1 MRFSLGQFATQKQ
14 IQKLA
19 PRMIQSME
27 ILQLPVLELQ
37 ERIDQEMTENPV
49 LEEIEHSQDELEG
62 AEALQAAED
71 SRQSDDDE
79 QELVVD
85 ADSNNADDFERL
97 DDLDHEIPD
106 YFDERPRAS
115 INRVQEFADR
125 HHDTMANISQR
136 GITLYDHLVLQLR
149 ELELEDELFAMAERI
164 ASTLDAEGG
173 GYLTIPLESLLRNDL
188 DEQQLALAQQALN
201 VLQQLDPVGVA
212 ARNLEE
218 CLLLQLPEDHP
229 FYRELHLL
237 ITNHLEDLEHN
248 RLPMIQKQ
256 TGLSI
261 EDIQL
266 IWEELRHLNPK
277 PAASFVEKPV
287 IAVVPD
293 LFVHQQ
299 DDGKYVVT
307 VEERDIPQLCVSD
320 YYRRR
325 LQASDASLEEKEF
338 LRRKLNG
345 AQWLID
351 AIQQRQATLLKV
363 AQAIVDHQYRVIDD
377 GLEAIIP
384 LKMQKIADKVGVH
397 VTTVSRA
404 VDDKWIQTPR
414 GIFPLRGFFV
424 GGTTGDDGEDVAWD
438 NIRTRLQEIIDS
450 EDKARPHSD
459 DELVRRLK
467 QAGLSVAR
475 RTVTKYRKKMGIPS
489 SRQRKDWS
497 KVGDR

>member
-1 MRFSLGQFATQKQ
+1 M
-14 IQKLA
+14 
-19 PRMIQSME
+19 
-27 ILQLPVLELQ
+27 PVLELQ

-49 LEEIEHSQDELEG
+49 LEELEQEQLELEG
-62 AEALQAAED
+62 AEALAAAE
-71 SRQSDDDE
+71 QSTQDEGE
-79 QELVVD
+79 QELIVD
-85 ADSNNADDFERL
+85 EDSNNAEDFERL
-97 DDLDHEIPD
+97 DDLDQEIPD
-106 YFDERPRAS
+106 YFDELPRTS
-115 INRVQEFADR
+115 VNRVQEFSDR
-125 HHDTMANISQR
+125 YHDTMANISQR
-136 GITLYDHLVLQLR
+136 GITLYEHLVLQLR
-149 ELELEDELFAMAERI
+149 ELELEDELFSMAERI
-164 ASTLDAEGG
+164 ASTLDSEGG

-188 DEQQLALAQQALN
+188 DQQQLELAQQALF
-201 VLQQLDPVGVA
+201 VLQQLDPIGVA

-218 CLLLQLPEDHP
+218 CLLLQISVEHP

-248 RLPMIQKQ
+248 RLPVIQKQ

-266 IWEELRHLNPK
+266 IWEELRQLNPK

-287 IAVVPD
+287 ISVVPD
-293 LFVHQQ
+293 LFVHQE
-299 DDGKYVVT
+299 DDGRYVVS
-307 VEERDIPQLCVSD
+307 VEERDIPQLCISD

-325 LQASDASLEEKEF
+325 LKANDANKEEKEF

-351 AIQQRQATLLKV
+351 AIYQRQATLLKV
-363 AQAIVDHQYRVIDD
+363 SQAIVDHQYRVIDD

-384 LKMQKIADKVGVH
+384 LKMQQIADQVGVH

-438 NIRTRLQEIIDS
+438 NIRTKLQEIIDQ
-450 EDKARPHSD
+450 EDKAKPHSD

-467 QAGLSVAR
+467 QFGLSVAR
-475 RTVTKYRKKMGIPS
+475 RTVTKYRKKMGVPS

-497 KVGDR
+497 KAGGQ

>member
-1 MRFSLGQFATQKQ
+1 
-14 IQKLA
+14 
-19 PRMIQSME
+19 MIQSME

-49 LEEIEHSQDELEG
+49 LEELEQEQLELEG
-62 AEALQAAED
+62 AEALAAAE
-71 SRQSDDDE
+71 QSTQDEGE
-79 QELVVD
+79 QELIVD
-85 ADSNNADDFERL
+85 EDSNNAEDFERL
-97 DDLDHEIPD
+97 DDLDQEIPD
-106 YFDERPRAS
+106 YFDELPRTS
-115 INRVQEFADR
+115 VNRVQEFSDR
-125 HHDTMANISQR
+125 YHDTMANISQR
-136 GITLYDHLVLQLR
+136 GITLYEHLVLQLR
-149 ELELEDELFAMAERI
+149 ELELEDELFSMAERI
-164 ASTLDAEGG
+164 ASTLDSEGG

-188 DEQQLALAQQALN
+188 DQQQLELAQQALF
-201 VLQQLDPVGVA
+201 VLQQLDPIGVA

-218 CLLLQLPEDHP
+218 CLLLQISVEHP

-248 RLPMIQKQ
+248 RLPVIQKQ

-266 IWEELRHLNPK
+266 IWEELRQLNPK

-287 IAVVPD
+287 ISVVPD
-293 LFVHQQ
+293 LFVHQE
-299 DDGKYVVT
+299 DDGRYVVS
-307 VEERDIPQLCVSD
+307 VEERDIPQLCISD

-325 LQASDASLEEKEF
+325 LKANDANKEEKEF

-351 AIQQRQATLLKV
+351 AIYQRQATLLKV
-363 AQAIVDHQYRVIDD
+363 SQAIVDHQYRVIDD

-384 LKMQKIADKVGVH
+384 LKMQQIADQVGVH

-438 NIRTRLQEIIDS
+438 NIRTKLQEIIDQ
-450 EDKARPHSD
+450 EDKAKPHSD

-467 QAGLSVAR
+467 QFGLSVAR
-475 RTVTKYRKKMGIPS
+475 RTVTKYRKKMGVPS

-497 KVGDR
+497 KAGGQ

>member
-1 MRFSLGQFATQKQ
+1 
-14 IQKLA
+14 
-19 PRMIQSME
+19 MIQSME

-49 LEEIEHSQDELEG
+49 LEELEQEQLELEG
-62 AEALQAAED
+62 AEALAAAE
-71 SRQSDDDE
+71 QSTQDEGE
-79 QELVVD
+79 QELIVD
-85 ADSNNADDFERL
+85 EDSNNAEDFERL
-97 DDLDHEIPD
+97 DDLDQEIPD
-106 YFDERPRAS
+106 YFDELPRTS
-115 INRVQEFADR
+115 VNRVQEFSDR
-125 HHDTMANISQR
+125 YHDTMANISQR
-136 GITLYDHLVLQLR
+136 GITLYEHLVLQLR
-149 ELELEDELFAMAERI
+149 ELELEDELFSMAERI
-164 ASTLDAEGG
+164 ASTLDSEGG

-188 DEQQLALAQQALN
+188 DQQQLELAQQALF
-201 VLQQLDPVGVA
+201 VLQQLDPIGVA

-218 CLLLQLPEDHP
+218 CLLLQISVEHP

-248 RLPMIQKQ
+248 RLPVIQKQ

-266 IWEELRHLNPK
+266 IWEELRQLNPK

-287 IAVVPD
+287 ISVVPD
-293 LFVHQQ
+293 LFVHQE
-299 DDGKYVVT
+299 DDGRYVVS
-307 VEERDIPQLCVSD
+307 VEERDIPQLCISD

-325 LQASDASLEEKEF
+325 LKANDANKEEKEF

-351 AIQQRQATLLKV
+351 AIYQRQATLLKV
-363 AQAIVDHQYRVIDD
+363 SQAIVDHQYRVIDD

-384 LKMQKIADKVGVH
+384 LKMQQIADQVGVH

-438 NIRTRLQEIIDS
+438 NIRIKLQEIIDQ
-450 EDKARPHSD
+450 EDKAKPHSD

-467 QAGLSVAR
+467 QFGFSVAR
-475 RTVTKYRKKMGIPS
+475 RTVTKYRKKMGVPS

-497 KVGDR
+497 KAGGQ

>member
-1 MRFSLGQFATQKQ
+1 
-14 IQKLA
+14 
-19 PRMIQSME
+19 MIQSME

-49 LEEIEHSQDELEG
+49 LEELEQEQLELEG
-62 AEALQAAED
+62 AEALAAAE
-71 SRQSDDDE
+71 QSTQDEGE
-79 QELVVD
+79 QELIVD
-85 ADSNNADDFERL
+85 EDSNNAEDFERL
-97 DDLDHEIPD
+97 DDLDQEIPD
-106 YFDERPRAS
+106 YFDELPRTS
-115 INRVQEFADR
+115 VNRVQEFSDR
-125 HHDTMANISQR
+125 YHDTMANISQR
-136 GITLYDHLVLQLR
+136 GITLYEHLVLQLR
-149 ELELEDELFAMAERI
+149 ELELEDELFSMAERI
-164 ASTLDAEGG
+164 ASTLDSEGG

-188 DEQQLALAQQALN
+188 DQQQLELAQQALF
-201 VLQQLDPVGVA
+201 VLQQLDPIGVA

-218 CLLLQLPEDHP
+218 CLLLQISVEHP

-248 RLPMIQKQ
+248 RLPVIQKQ

-266 IWEELRHLNPK
+266 IWEELRQLNPK

-287 IAVVPD
+287 ISVVPD
-293 LFVHQQ
+293 LFVHQE
-299 DDGKYVVT
+299 DDGRYVVS
-307 VEERDIPQLCVSD
+307 VEERDIPQLCISD

-325 LQASDASLEEKEF
+325 LKANDANKEEKEF

-351 AIQQRQATLLKV
+351 AIYQRQATLLKV
-363 AQAIVDHQYRVIDD
+363 SQAIVDHQYRVIDD

-384 LKMQKIADKVGVH
+384 LKMQQIADQVGVH

-438 NIRTRLQEIIDS
+438 NIRTKLQEIIDQ
-450 EDKARPHSD
+450 EDKAKPHSD
-459 DELVRRLK
+459 DEWVRRLK
-467 QAGLSVAR
+467 QFGLSVAR
-475 RTVTKYRKKMGIPS
+475 RTVTKYRKKMGVPS

-497 KVGDR
+497 KAGGQ

>member
-1 MRFSLGQFATQKQ
+1 MRFSLGQFTSQKQ

-49 LEEIEHSQDELEG
+49 LEEIEVEQEELEG
-62 AEALQAAED
+62 AEALQAAE
-71 SRQSDDDE
+71 QSAESEGESELIVDE
-79 QELVVD
+79 
-85 ADSNNADDFERL
+85 DSNNADDFERL
-97 DDLDHEIPD
+97 DDLDQEIPD
-106 YFDERPRAS
+106 YFDEQPRLS
-115 INRVQEFADR
+115 VNRVQEFSDR
-125 HHDTMANISQR
+125 YHDTMANISQR
-136 GITLYDHLVLQLR
+136 GITLYDHLLLQLR
-149 ELELEDELFAMAERI
+149 ELDLPVELLTMAERI
-164 ASTLDAEGG
+164 ASSLDAEGG
-173 GYLTIPLESLLRNDL
+173 GYLKLPLESLIRNDL
-188 DEQQLALAQQALN
+188 DEQQLAIAQQALD
-201 VLQQLDPVGVA
+201 VVQQLDPPGVA

-218 CLLLQLPEDHP
+218 CLLLQLSVEDP

-248 RLPMIQKQ
+248 RLPLIQKQ
-256 TGLSI
+256 TGMSI

-266 IWEELRHLNPK
+266 IWEELRQLNPK

-287 IAVVPD
+287 MSVVPD
-293 LFVHQQ
+293 LFVHRD
-299 DDGKYVVT
+299 DDGRYVVT
-307 VEERDIPQLCVSD
+307 VEERDIPQLCISN

-325 LQASDASLEEKEF
+325 LKAADANKEEKDF

-345 AQWLID
+345 AQWLIE

-363 AQAIVDHQYRVIDD
+363 SQAIVDHQYRVIDD
-377 GLEAIIP
+377 GLEAIVP
-384 LKMQKIADKVGVH
+384 LKMQQIADTVSVH

-424 GGTTGDDGEDVAWD
+424 GGTTGEDGEDVAWD
-438 NIRTRLQEIIDS
+438 NIRTKLQEIIDQ
-450 EDKARPHSD
+450 EDKAKPHSD

-467 QAGLSVAR
+467 AAGLSVAR

-489 SRQRKDWS
+489 SRQRKDWG
-497 KVGDR
+497 KV

>member
-1 MRFSLGQFATQKQ
+1 MRFSLGQFTSQKQ

-49 LEEIEHSQDELEG
+49 LEEIEVEQEELEG
-62 AEALQAAED
+62 AEALQAAE
-71 SRQSDDDE
+71 QSAE
-79 QELVVD
+79 SEGESELVVD
-85 ADSNNADDFERL
+85 EDSNNAEDFERL
-97 DDLDHEIPD
+97 DDLDQEIPD
-106 YFDERPRAS
+106 YFDEQPRLS
-115 INRVQEFADR
+115 VNRVQEFSDR
-125 HHDTMANISQR
+125 YHDTMANISQR
-136 GITLYDHLVLQLR
+136 GITLYDHLLLQLR
-149 ELELEDELFAMAERI
+149 ELDLPVELLTMAERI
-164 ASTLDAEGG
+164 ASSLDAEGG
-173 GYLTIPLESLLRNDL
+173 GYLKLPLESLIRNDL
-188 DEQQLALAQQALN
+188 DEHQLAIAQQALD
-201 VLQQLDPVGVA
+201 VVQQLDPPGVA

-218 CLLLQLPEDHP
+218 CLLLQLSVEHP

-248 RLPMIQKQ
+248 RLPLIQKQ
-256 TGLSI
+256 TGMSI

-266 IWEELRHLNPK
+266 IWEELRQLNPK

-287 IAVVPD
+287 MSVVPD
-293 LFVHQQ
+293 LFVHRD
-299 DDGKYVVT
+299 DDGRYVVT
-307 VEERDIPQLCVSD
+307 VEERDIPQLCISN

-325 LQASDASLEEKEF
+325 LKAADANKEEKDF

-345 AQWLID
+345 AQWLIE

-363 AQAIVDHQYRVIDD
+363 SQAIVDHQYRVIDD
-377 GLEAIIP
+377 GLEAIVP
-384 LKMQKIADKVGVH
+384 LKMQQIADTVSVH

-424 GGTTGDDGEDVAWD
+424 GGTTGEDGEDVAWD
-438 NIRTRLQEIIDS
+438 NIRTKLQEIIDQ
-450 EDKARPHSD
+450 EDKAKPHSD

-467 QAGLSVAR
+467 AAGLSVAR

-489 SRQRKDWS
+489 SRQRKDWG
-497 KVGDR
+497 KV

>member
-1 MRFSLGQFATQKQ
+1 
-14 IQKLA
+14 
-19 PRMIQSME
+19 MIQSME

-49 LEEIEHSQDELEG
+49 LEEFEQEQVELEG
-62 AEALQAAED
+62 AEALEAAE
-71 SRQSDDDE
+71 QSTQDEGE
-79 QELVVD
+79 QELIVD
-85 ADSNNADDFERL
+85 EDSNNAEDFERL
-97 DDLDHEIPD
+97 DDLDQEIPD
-106 YFDERPRAS
+106 YFDELPKTS
-115 INRVQEFADR
+115 VNRVQEFSDR
-125 HHDTMANISQR
+125 YHDTMANISQR
-136 GITLYDHLVLQLR
+136 SITLYDHLLLQLR
-149 ELELEDELFAMAERI
+149 ELELEDELFSMAERI

-173 GYLTIPLESLLRNDL
+173 GYLTIPLESILRNDL
-188 DEQQLALAQQALN
+188 DQQQFDLAQQALS
-201 VLQQLDPVGVA
+201 VLQQLDPIGVA

-218 CLLLQLPEDHP
+218 CLLLQISEEHP

-248 RLPMIQKQ
+248 RLPLIQKQ

-261 EDIQL
+261 EDIHL
-266 IWEELRHLNPK
+266 IWEELRQLNPK
-277 PAASFVEKPV
+277 PAASFVEKP
-287 IAVVPD
+287 IISVVPD
-293 LFVHQQ
+293 VFVHKE
-299 DDGKYVVT
+299 DDGRYVVS
-307 VEERDIPQLCVSD
+307 VEERDIPQLCISD

-325 LQASDASLEEKEF
+325 LKANDAKTEEKEF

-351 AIQQRQATLLKV
+351 AIYQRQATLLKV
-363 AQAIVDHQYRVIDD
+363 SQAIVDHQYRVIDD

-384 LKMQKIADKVGVH
+384 LKMQQIADQIGVH

-438 NIRTRLQEIIDS
+438 NIRTKLQEIIDQ
-450 EDKARPHSD
+450 EDKAKPHSD

-475 RTVTKYRKKMGIPS
+475 RTITKYRKKMGIPS
-489 SRQRKDWS
+489 SRQRKDWT
-497 KVGDR
+497 KAGK

>member
-1 MRFSLGQFATQKQ
+1 MRFSLGQFTSQKQ

-49 LEEIEHSQDELEG
+49 LEEFEQEQVELEG
-62 AEALQAAED
+62 AEALEAAE
-71 SRQSDDDE
+71 QSNQKEGE

-85 ADSNNADDFERL
+85 EDSNNAEDFERL
-97 DDLDHEIPD
+97 DDLDQEIPD
-106 YFDERPRAS
+106 YFDELPKTS
-115 INRVQEFADR
+115 VNRVQEFSDR
-125 HHDTMANISQR
+125 YLDTMANISQR
-136 GITLYDHLVLQLR
+136 SITLYDHLLLQLR
-149 ELELEDELFAMAERI
+149 ELELEDELFSMAERI

-188 DEQQLALAQQALN
+188 DQQRLDLAQQALF
-201 VLQQLDPVGVA
+201 VLQQLDPIGVA

-218 CLLLQLPEDHP
+218 CLLLQLSEEHP

-248 RLPMIQKQ
+248 RLPLIQKQ

-261 EDIQL
+261 DDIQL
-266 IWEELRHLNPK
+266 IWEELRQLNPK
-277 PAASFVEKPV
+277 PAASFVEKP
-287 IAVVPD
+287 IISVVPD
-293 LFVHQQ
+293 VFVHKE
-299 DDGKYVVT
+299 DDGRYVVS
-307 VEERDIPQLCVSD
+307 VEERDIPQLCISN

-325 LQASDASLEEKEF
+325 LKANDAKTEEKEF

-363 AQAIVDHQYRVIDD
+363 SQAIVDHQYRVIED

-384 LKMQKIADKVGVH
+384 LKMQQIADQVGVH

-438 NIRTRLQEIIDS
+438 NIRTKLQEIIDQ
-450 EDKARPHSD
+450 EDKAKPHSD

-475 RTVTKYRKKMGIPS
+475 RTITKYRKKMGIPS
-489 SRQRKDWS
+489 SRQRKDWT
-497 KVGDR
+497 KAGK